1 MYLLNLRQM
10 NNGLNLIKYE
20 EGMAKAYAS
29 KIGNY
34 LDKETKV
41 QNIAGTRDS
50 QDVFD
55 WWRIPTG
62 MCENSKIYKY
72 AEKV

>member
-1 MYLLNLRQM
+1 
-10 NNGLNLIKYE
+10 
-20 EGMAKAYAS
+20 MAKAYAS

-41 QNIAGTRDS
+41 QYIAGTQDS

-62 MCENSKIYKY
+62 MYENSKIYKN
-72 AEKV
+72 AEKIMKIKKI

>member
-1 MYLLNLRQM
+1 
-10 NNGLNLIKYE
+10 
-20 EGMAKAYAS
+20 MAKAYAS

-41 QNIAGTRDS
+41 QYIAGTRDS

-62 MCENSKIYKY
+62 MYENSKIYKN
-72 AEKV
+72 AEKI

>member
-1 MYLLNLRQM
+1 MK
-10 NNGLNLIKYE
+10 NGLNFIKNE

-34 LDKETKV
+34 LDEETMV

-62 MCENSKIYKY
+62 MHDNIKNYKY
-72 AEKV
+72 AEQNIMKIKKI